1 MFVQISF
8 FLPSFFFAN
17 GLFVMICMLLQEF
30 DGVMAEREFAA
41 GEGTELATQRG
52 VDSNAVSAS
61 DERIAD
67 AAGEN
72 QER

>member
-8 FLPSFFFAN
+8 FLHSLFFCN

-30 DGVMAEREFAA
+30 DGVMAERELAA
-41 GEGTELATQRG
+41 NEGTELAAAG
-52 VDSNAVSAS
+52 VDSNAVSKN

-72 QER
+72 QVH